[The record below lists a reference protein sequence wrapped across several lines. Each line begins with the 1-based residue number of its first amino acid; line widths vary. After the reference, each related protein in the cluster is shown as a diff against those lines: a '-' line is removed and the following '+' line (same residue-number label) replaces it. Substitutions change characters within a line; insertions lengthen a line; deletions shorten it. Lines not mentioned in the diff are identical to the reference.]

1 MLSFEAYILLNFV
14 CALFTL
20 IIVIYRYASFRI
32 GMSRRGD
39 LHEASKRDDEYD
51 SRRECLLFG
60 RAVDRLYLRSGLSS
74 GRAQPEWQ
82 RGTSH
87 VEDPRVTRPL
97 LTREFTIARCS
108 SFIGR
113 HSAYIDRKIRVERAA
128 CVRGRGYSRS

>member
-1 MLSFEAYILLNFV
+1 MFLYFFQVYFV
-14 CALFTL
+14 ETSL
-20 IIVIYRYASFRI
+20 RYFRVNNRHLPIRFRI
-32 GMSRRGD
+32 ATGRHDAAIRT
-39 LHEASKRDDEYD
+39 KRDGEYD
-51 SRRECLLFG
+51 SSRECLLFG
-60 RAVDRLYLRSGLSS
+60 RVVDRLYLRSGLSS
-74 GRAQPEWQ
+74 GRAQAEWQ

-113 HSAYIDRKIRVERAA
+113 HSAYIDREIRVERAA